1 MKILIIPSSNG
12 KNIAGKLLDFEFNTL
27 ITPQIKERLET
38 FSLADVEETEEWKEK
53 LIWALTD
60 YYDKEKEH
68 LESVEKLESILET
81 DGFYEENG
89 SIYHESGK
97 IAVPKS
103 IASLI
108 KEDTTGRWEKFWGFL
123 SNNPDQLVRETLY
136 NFIEKNEL
144 TILESG
150 LILAGRRILS
160 RGDSELSKWANKMFL
175 TRKRQKKGVKIPVYI
190 NKGIYNLKAEGHKVG
205 ILDELVHTMSYTD
218 NHTKSLDYRLGVENR
233 MGRDKVDS
241 NPNSSCGAGFHSAG
255 PKFCT
260 SGFGDTPCLITIN
273 PADVCCVPYNS
284 DIMRSAAFTI
294 VAILTKDLE
303 HINDPEIHAILK
315 QETSEVKNDVEDVK
329 TDLYVTTKPTLPTLN
344 NYSQTIKKI
353 LNASRL

>member
-68 LESVEKLESILET
+68 LESVEKLESILKT
-81 DGFYEENG
+81 DGFYEEDG

-97 IAVPKS
+97 IAVPKN

-108 KEDTTGRWEKFWGFL
+108 QQAPKWEKFWGFL

-136 NFIEKNEL
+136 EFIAINKL

-160 RGDSELSKWANKMFL
+160 RNDNELSKWANEMFL
-175 TRKRQKKGVKIPVYI
+175 TRKRQKKGVKIPVYK
-190 NKGIYNLKAEGHKVG
+190 NEGVYNLKEGKLVG
-205 ILDELVHTMSYTD
+205 TLDDLVHTMSYTD
-218 NHTKSLDYRLGVENR
+218 NHTKSLDYKLGVENR
-233 MGRDKVDS
+233 MDRSQVNS
-241 NPNSSCGAGFHSAG
+241 NPSQSCGAGFHSAG
-255 PKFCT
+255 PSFCT
-260 SGFGDTPCLITIN
+260 DGFGDTPCLITIN
-273 PADVCCVPYNS
+273 PADVCCVPHS
-284 DIMRSAAFTI
+284 CDIMRSAAFTI

-315 QETSEVKNDVEDVK
+315 QETTEIQNDVEDVK
-329 TDLYVTTKPTLPTLN
+329 TDLYITSKPTLPTLN
-344 NYSQTIKKI
+344 NYSQTIKNI
-353 LNASRL
+353 LNASRH

>member
-68 LESVEKLESILET
+68 LESVEKLESILDT

-89 SIYHESGK
+89 SVYHESGK
-97 IAVPKS
+97 IAIPKN

-108 KEDTTGRWEKFWGFL
+108 KDDITGKWEKFWRFL
-123 SNNPDQLVRETLY
+123 SNNPDQIVRETLY
-136 NFIEKNEL
+136 KFIEVNKL
-144 TILESG
+144 TILDSG

-160 RGDSELSKWANKMFL
+160 RGDSELSKWANEMFL
-175 TRKRQKKGVKIPVYI
+175 TRKKQKKGVKIPVY
-190 NKGIYNLKAEGHKVG
+190 NNEGVYNLKEGKLVG
-205 ILDELVHTMSYTD
+205 ILDELIHSITYTD
-218 NHTKSLDYRLGVENR
+218 NHTKTLDYKLGVENR
-233 MGRDKVDS
+233 MDRSKVNS

-273 PADVCCVPYNS
+273 PADVCCVPYSN

-303 HINDPEIHAILK
+303 HIDDLEIHAILK
-315 QETSEVKNDVEDVK
+315 QETTDVQNEVEDVK
-329 TDLYVTTKPTLPTLN
+329 TDLYVTPKPTLN
-344 NYSQTIKKI
+344 NYSQTIKNI
-353 LNASRL
+353 LNASRG